1 MQMAFHSILST
12 RIVLDITAVLKQ
24 DPVDS
29 RSTIL
34 VQRGHLT
41 RMESVD
47 SSDALVIVT
56 KEGTKFPKDRLV

>member
-1 MQMAFHSILST
+1 MAFHSILST

-24 DPVDS
+24 DPVAS

-34 VQRGHLT
+34 ARRGHLT
-41 RMESVD
+41 RVESVD

-56 KEGTKFPKDRLV
+56 KEGTQFPKAVRPV